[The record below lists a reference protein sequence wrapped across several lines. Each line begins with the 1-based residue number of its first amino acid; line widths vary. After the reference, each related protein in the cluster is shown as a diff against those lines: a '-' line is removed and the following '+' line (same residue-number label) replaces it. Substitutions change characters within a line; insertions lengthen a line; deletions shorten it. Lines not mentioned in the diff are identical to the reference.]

1 MEDIK
6 RYEIIKEWLQK
17 DLDGNQ
23 ASILLGV
30 SYRHTLRL
38 KKALKEK
45 GIEGILP
52 KKRGGRKSIPESLK
66 EEIARLF
73 KGKYGSRFNIFHFNE
88 KLNEFE
94 DIHLS
99 YGTVRNILIEK
110 GLHKVKERKKGS
122 YFKRRKKMPK
132 EGMLIQMD
140 SSFHHWLE
148 NIPERWYLIT
158 MIDDATNELLY
169 AKFFP
174 QDTVFNNMEVIRKVI
189 EKKGLFMALYVD
201 KASHFKTTRYA
212 GIHYDV
218 SVEQEETNIERA
230 LDELGI
236 TLIPANTPQAKGRI
250 ERDFETLQDRFI
262 NELWLAGIKDYEEAN
277 RFLIKVFIP
286 YFNKRFSKEAN
297 GSVFKSPR
305 GINLDLIF
313 TKRFT
318 RKVTNDNTISF
329 FNQEILIPP
338 SRKKLNFGKKRVEV
352 RLAADG
358 KIWILYKG
366 SVVYQTEI
374 SNENSLIKKEM
385 RIENVLSYRSYD

>member
-1 MEDIK
+1 MKRHSATMEDIK
-6 RYEIIKEWLQK
+6 RYEIIKEWLQR

-23 ASILLGV
+23 ASMLLGV

-66 EEIARLF
+66 KEIARLF
-73 KGKYGSRFNIFHFNE
+73 NNKYGSRFNIFHFNE

-99 YGTVRNILIEK
+99 YGTVRNILIER

-189 EKKGLFMALYVD
+189 EKKGLFMA
-201 KASHFKTTRYA
+201 
-212 GIHYDV
+212 
-218 SVEQEETNIERA
+218 
-230 LDELGI
+230 
-236 TLIPANTPQAKGRI
+236 
-250 ERDFETLQDRFI
+250 
-262 NELWLAGIKDYEEAN
+262 
-277 RFLIKVFIP
+277 
-286 YFNKRFSKEAN
+286 SK
-297 GSVFKSPR
+297 
-305 GINLDLIF
+305 
-313 TKRFT
+313 
-318 RKVTNDNTISF
+318 
-329 FNQEILIPP
+329 
-338 SRKKLNFGKKRVEV
+338 
-352 RLAADG
+352 
-358 KIWILYKG
+358 
-366 SVVYQTEI
+366 
-374 SNENSLIKKEM
+374 
-385 RIENVLSYRSYD
+385 

>member
-1 MEDIK
+1 
-6 RYEIIKEWLQK
+6 
-17 DLDGNQ
+17 
-23 ASILLGV
+23 
-30 SYRHTLRL
+30 
-38 KKALKEK
+38 
-45 GIEGILP
+45 
-52 KKRGGRKSIPESLK
+52 
-66 EEIARLF
+66 
-73 KGKYGSRFNIFHFNE
+73 
-88 KLNEFE
+88 
-94 DIHLS
+94 
-99 YGTVRNILIEK
+99 
-110 GLHKVKERKKGS
+110 
-122 YFKRRKKMPK
+122 
-132 EGMLIQMD
+132 
-140 SSFHHWLE
+140 
-148 NIPERWYLIT
+148 
-158 MIDDATNELLY
+158 
-169 AKFFP
+169 
-174 QDTVFNNMEVIRKVI
+174 
-189 EKKGLFMALYVD
+189 MALYVD

-277 RFLIKVFIP
+277 RFLTKVFIP

-305 GINLDLIF
+305 GIDLDLIF

-338 SRKKLNFGKKRVEV
+338 SRKKLNFRKKRVEV

-366 SVVYQTEI
+366 DVVYQTEI

-385 RIENVLSYRSYD
+385 RIENVLRHRSYD